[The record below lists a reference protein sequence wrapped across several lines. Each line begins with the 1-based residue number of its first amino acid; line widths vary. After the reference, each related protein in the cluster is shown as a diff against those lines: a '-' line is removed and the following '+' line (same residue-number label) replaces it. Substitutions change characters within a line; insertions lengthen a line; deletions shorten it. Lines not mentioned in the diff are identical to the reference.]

1 MVTVTA
7 ATAATLKKPIAEDD
21 FESQQKRNVR
31 QPEMCVDYLSYT
43 FDEMDLAASWR
54 VMTKQ
59 KKDVVDGI
67 RLENA
72 SWRTWAKQRNNL
84 KTISPQTLN
93 WLKDS
98 DVTWLYGPLHTV
110 IRTEEDPFLTPRK
123 ATAEDTLG
131 LMMDR
136 KKLKQEEEPVLKSA
150 LKKVTTADLLKRSA
164 SELLN
169 NNSDHLPSKS
179 INPHRRKISISE
191 VNDELHAVSPVI
203 LATHRQP
210 RLRFNH
216 EVEQCIAL
224 TDEEREHE
232 DIMEEDEE
240 DSMNDSDEDTDHI
253 ITSHVTY
260 FNDRRKS
267 IKKIAPAR
275 LKKSQSDVDT
285 DDVSSISST
294 STASSVGFITRSPA
308 VASPVIASPVIPSP
322 IASHLL
328 DDTDEE
334 DYDEEE
340 DEVTHTFHEEVP
352 TSSSSSSSRQ
362 QANEAR
368 PVYST
373 IRSSS
378 SSNSITQPY
387 KEKTNIAEPALVT
400 MHQTATDIQKDNGGN
415 SNLFN
420 HIATWAASYLW
431 PGDNQSRPQQQHRP
445 SLQPSVSTSAIPT
458 SAIPIE
464 RSYAATSSNSSSL

>member
-1 MVTVTA
+1 
-7 ATAATLKKPIAEDD
+7 
-21 FESQQKRNVR
+21 
-31 QPEMCVDYLSYT
+31 
-43 FDEMDLAASWR
+43 
-54 VMTKQ
+54 
-59 KKDVVDGI
+59 
-67 RLENA
+67 
-72 SWRTWAKQRNNL
+72 
-84 KTISPQTLN
+84 
-93 WLKDS
+93 
-98 DVTWLYGPLHTV
+98 
-110 IRTEEDPFLTPRK
+110 
-123 ATAEDTLG
+123 
-131 LMMDR
+131 MDR
-136 KKLKQEEEPVLKSA
+136 KKPKQEEEPVLKSA

-169 NNSDHLPSKS
+169 NNNDHHHLLSKP

-191 VNDELHAVSPVI
+191 VNDELHAVSPVV

-240 DSMNDSDEDTDHI
+240 DSLNESDEDTDHI

-260 FNDRRKS
+260 YNDRRKS

-334 DYDEEE
+334 GYDEEE
-340 DEVTHTFHEEVP
+340 EEVTHTFHEEP
-352 TSSSSSSSRQ
+352 SSSSSSSRQ
-362 QANEAR
+362 QQANEVR
-368 PVYST
+368 PVYSA

-431 PGDNQSRPQQQHRP
+431 PGDNHPRPQQQHRP

>member
-1 MVTVTA
+1 MVSVTA
-7 ATAATLKKPIAEDD
+7 ATAATIKKPVAEDD

-110 IRTEEDPFLTPRK
+110 IRTEDDPFLTPRK
-123 ATAEDTLG
+123 STAEETLG
-131 LMMDR
+131 LMIPR
-136 KKLKQEEEPVLKSA
+136 HTQKSVNSHPPLKSA

-164 SELLN
+164 SELMDIT
-169 NNSDHLPSKS
+169 SDQ
-179 INPHRRKISISE
+179 HRRSVSISE
-191 VNDELHAVSPVI
+191 ANNELHAVSPNI
-203 LATHRQP
+203 LATYRQP

-216 EVEQCIAL
+216 QVEQCIAL

-232 DIMEEDEE
+232 DIEEEEDEDDLIHDHDHE
-240 DSMNDSDEDTDHI
+240 DEDDDDEDDSDDDNDQIHI
-253 ITSHVTY
+253 TY
-260 FNDRRKS
+260 YNERRKS

-275 LKKSQSDVDT
+275 LKKSQSDADT

-294 STASSVGFITRSPA
+294 STASSVGFITRSP
-308 VASPVIASPVIPSP
+308 VVSSPA
-322 IASHLL
+322 AGQFE
-328 DDTDEE
+328 DTDE
-334 DYDEEE
+334 
-340 DEVTHTFHEEVP
+340 DEVLSFYDRP
-352 TSSSSSSSRQ
+352 TAAQ
-362 QANEAR
+362 QSTTR
-368 PVYST
+368 PTT
-373 IRSSS
+373 IRPSS

-400 MHQTATDIQKDNGGN
+400 MHQTATDIQKDSGAN
-415 SNLFN
+415 SPTLINN
-420 HIATWAASYLW
+420 IAHWAASYLW
-431 PGDNQSRPQQQHRP
+431 PGDNNRSKP
-445 SLQPSVSTSAIPT
+445 SPRPSVSASIIPT
-458 SAIPIE
+458 SAIPTQ
-464 RSYAATSSNSSSL
+464 RHYAPTSSNSSSL

>member
-1 MVTVTA
+1 MVSAVKVTS
-7 ATAATLKKPIAEDD
+7 LKKPVAEDD

-31 QPEMCVDYLSYT
+31 QPEMCVDYLSYN

-123 ATAEDTLG
+123 ATTEETLG
-131 LMMDR
+131 LMVPHVE
-136 KKLKQEEEPVLKSA
+136 KTQLKSA

-164 SELLN
+164 SELLDI
-169 NNSDHLPSKS
+169 SPPEQHHPQPRKLS
-179 INPHRRKISISE
+179 IAE
-191 VNDELHAVSPVI
+191 VNNEYQAVSPAV

-216 EVEQCIAL
+216 QVEQCIAL
-224 TDEEREHE
+224 TDEEREHG
-232 DIMEEDEE
+232 DITEEG
-240 DSMNDSDEDTDHI
+240 DSMDDDDMDDDIDDSDDDTDQIH
-253 ITSHVTY
+253 TSY
-260 FNDRRKS
+260 NDRPRS

-285 DDVSSISST
+285 DDVCSISST
-294 STASSVGFITRSPA
+294 STASSVGFITRSP
-308 VASPVIASPVIPSP
+308 VVSSPAPGLSE
-322 IASHLL
+322 
-328 DDTDEE
+328 DTDEE
-334 DYDEEE
+334 EVLSFYDRPT
-340 DEVTHTFHEEVP
+340 VSQQPSIRPAVP
-352 TSSSSSSSRQ
+352 TRTSSS
-362 QANEAR
+362 
-368 PVYST
+368 
-373 IRSSS
+373 
-378 SSNSITQPY
+378 SITQPY

-400 MHQTATDIQKDNGGN
+400 MHQTATDIHKDNGGSTSTPTLLN
-415 SNLFN
+415 NLAN
-420 HIATWAASYLW
+420 WAASYLW
-431 PGDNQSRPQQQHRP
+431 PNENNKSNHKQRP
-445 SLQPSVSTSAIPT
+445 SPQPSLSASIIPT
-458 SAIPIE
+458 VAIPIE
-464 RSYAATSSNSSSL
+464 RHYAPTSSNSSSL